1 MKSTP
6 TILSIVFSICVL
18 TAYGQDT
25 FSMVAADSTTREV
38 GSAGG
43 SCVDLFA
50 AGFSDATFIGD
61 LLPDTGAINTQAS
74 YLASNQKNARARMR
88 AGDTPAQMITWLT
101 LNDVEDNPGVRQ
113 YGIAAFSGSNVLSSG
128 YTGKQCIDYKN
139 HRTGTFNGISYSI
152 QGNILIGHEV
162 IDSMESRFRRA
173 EGDLACRLMA
183 AMQGAKRVGADT
195 RCAPD
200 GTSTLFA
207 YVKVAQSSDSYGHPS
222 FSVSVRTHDNS
233 HIEPIDT
240 LQILFNAQH
249 SCVISGISETVSNSK
264 IKVYPNP
271 AGNEIFL
278 KSAPSIIGESFI
290 ITDQSGKQVLNGI
303 VAGETFRIDV
313 SRLSAG
319 TYLLKVGKSHVEH
332 FIKN

>member
-1 MKSTP
+1 MKSIP
-6 TILSIVFSICVL
+6 TLFLFLFSISVF
-18 TAYGQDT
+18 TTYGQDT
-25 FSMVAADSTTREV
+25 FSIVAADSTTREV

-101 LNDVEDNPGVRQ
+101 HNDVEDNPGIRQ

-162 IDSMESRFRRA
+162 IDSMESRFRNA

-183 AMQGAKRVGADT
+183 AMQGAKRIGADT
-195 RCAPD
+195 RCASD

-207 YVKVAQSSDSYGHPS
+207 YVKVAQPTDTYGSPS
-222 FSVSVRTHDNS
+222 FRVSVRTHDNS
-233 HIEPIDT
+233 HIEPVDSLQT
-240 LQILFNAQH
+240 LFDAQH
-249 SCVISGISETVSNSK
+249 SCVISAIDEAVNKETLK
-264 IKVYPNP
+264 LYPNP
-271 AGNEIFL
+271 AENEIIL
-278 KSAPSIIGESFI
+278 IVHLSDIGKSYV
-290 ITDQSGKQVLNGI
+290 ITDPSGKHVMNGK
-303 VAGETFRIDV
+303 VTSEKTRIDV
-313 SRLSAG
+313 HRLIAG
-319 TYLLKVGKSHVEH
+319 VYFIQLGKSDIER